1 MITDAFPTRR
11 GRMEYVCTQC
21 GARRGVEELLY
32 TCPECGGVF
41 LLEDLDF
48 ERMKETPAPVWRE
61 LFDARRATRNPALRG
76 IFRFY
81 ELMAPVLEQEDI
93 ICLGEGD
100 TPIIEAAPALRG
112 KLGVNFA
119 FKNEGQNPS
128 ASFKDRGMAR
138 SLQLSAGAGAHA
150 RMGRGAHRLRLHRGY
165 LCGGCAVCILCGGR
179 HQERGAAAPR
189 QSDAPAA
196 LAARWAAALWCW
208 KCRACSTTA

>member
-1 MITDAFPTRR
+1 MSTDAFPTRR

-48 ERMKETPAPVWRE
+48 ESMKETPAPVWRE
-61 LFDARRATRNPALRG
+61 LFDARRATRNTALRG

-93 ICLGEGD
+93 VYLGEGD
-100 TPIIEAAPALRG
+100 TPIIEASPALRDA
-112 KLGVNFA
+112 LGVRFA

-128 ASFKDRGMAR
+128 ASFKDRGMAGAFSYLR
-138 SLQLSAGAGAHA
+138 ALVLSLIH
-150 RMGRGAHRLRLHRGY
+150 
-165 LCGGCAVCILCGGR
+165 I
-179 HQERGAAAPR
+179 
-189 QSDAPAA
+189 
-196 LAARWAAALWCW
+196 
-208 KCRACSTTA
+208 

>member
-100 TPIIEAAPALRG
+100 TPIIEAAPALRP
-112 KLGVNFA
+112 LLDVA
-119 FKNEGQNPS
+119 PRRR
-128 ASFKDRGMAR
+128 RG
-138 SLQLSAGAGAHA
+138 L
-150 RMGRGAHRLRLHRGY
+150 
-165 LCGGCAVCILCGGR
+165 
-179 HQERGAAAPR
+179 R
-189 QSDAPAA
+189 QSDLLRQREGKDSLHAA
-196 LAARWAAALWCW
+196 LAEKAQSYCNNGPAHGKLTKMQADP
-208 KCRACSTTA
+208 